1 LRGEPVDVSGSNR
14 QAARERGFRLLAVTV
29 TALFLTFAALGV
41 AFQWYDAT
49 VSSVTRTREVRNGMS
64 DVLQALTDAE
74 SAQRGYLLTGD
85 TRFESQIAEA
95 RAYAARRLDDTAR
108 IIRETPEQ
116 QQRLERL
123 RRLVAKRLAEVDETV
138 ALRRQ
143 GGGRTAA
150 ESILE
155 GEGLAAMDGAR
166 LIALM
171 VNREEA
177 TLEEARLAR
186 KESLRQVFLMA
197 LIGFAA
203 LLGALFLK
211 AMRDLSLD
219 REAEARVSEQLRQLV
234 ADRTLLI
241 DEVNHRV
248 KNSLQQIVSVIRLQT
263 RSVTNPDAKAA
274 LDHTLSR
281 IMAVG
286 RVHEQLYKT
295 GAAVGL
301 FDAGAYA
308 ETLARELVDSIGGTV
323 SLTTRVESVELEMSK
338 AVPMALIL
346 NELITNALKYAR
358 GALEVEFVRRN
369 DGCRLTVADNGPG
382 LPADFTPSA
391 SSGLGMRAVEALTRQ
406 LEGRLIVERPAVG
419 ARLSI
424 EFPA

>member
-29 TALFLTFAALGV
+29 TALFLTFAALGA

-85 TRFESQIAEA
+85 TRFESRIAEA

-116 QQRLERL
+116 QQRLQRL
-123 RRLVAKRLAEVDETV
+123 RRLVGMRLAEIDQTV

-143 GGGRTAA
+143 GGRQAAA
-150 ESILE
+150 EAILD
-155 GEGLAAMDGAR
+155 GEGMAAMDGAR

-177 TLEEARLAR
+177 SLEEARLAR

-308 ETLARELVDSIGGTV
+308 ETLARELVDSIGGAV
-323 SLTTRVESVELEMSK
+323 SLTTRVESIELEMSK
-338 AVPMALIL
+338 AVPLALIL
-346 NELITNALKYAR
+346 NELVTNALKYAR

-382 LPADFTPSA
+382 VPADFTPSA
-391 SSGLGMRAVEALTRQ
+391 STGLGMRAVEALTRQ
-406 LEGRLIVERPAVG
+406 LEGRLIVERPPVG
-419 ARLSI
+419 ARFSI